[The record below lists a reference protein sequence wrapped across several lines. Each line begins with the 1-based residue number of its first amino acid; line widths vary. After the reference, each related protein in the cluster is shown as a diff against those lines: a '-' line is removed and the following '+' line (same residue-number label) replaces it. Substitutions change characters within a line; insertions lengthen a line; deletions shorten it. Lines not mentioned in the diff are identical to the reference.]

1 MRMGGLGYKPDMDKP
16 VHTLGY
22 ILRPRLDRNAL
33 VPMPSDPHRAP
44 KLTLDRWPTQRGKR

>member
-1 MRMGGLGYKPDMDKP
+1 MRLGPQFQKPDLSRP

-22 ILRPRLDRNAL
+22 FLRLRLDRNAP
-33 VPMPSDPHRAP
+33 VPMPTDPHRAP

>member
-1 MRMGGLGYKPDMDKP
+1 MRLGPQFQKPDLSRP

-22 ILRPRLDRNAL
+22 FLRPRLNPDFP

-44 KLTLDRWPTQRGKR
+44 RMTLQAWPTQRGKR